1 MAAFRST
8 LEETAQADLLLH
20 VVDVNSPERHDQVA
34 EVNKVL
40 AEIGA
45 QNIPQIVIYN
55 KIDLQGLDAGVK
67 RDEYGKI
74 ASIHLSAKSGA
85 GLADLRAALAEVRDA
100 PVAEAPVE
108 EWHPLNDN

>member
-1 MAAFRST
+1 
-8 LEETAQADLLLH
+8 LLH

-45 QNIPQIVIYN
+45 QHIPQIVVYN
-55 KIDLQGLDAGVK
+55 KIDLQGLEAGVT
-67 RDEYGKI
+67 RGEYGKI
-74 ASIHLSAKSGA
+74 ASIHLSAKTGA
-85 GLADLRAALAEVRDA
+85 GLAELRAALAEVRDT
-100 PVAEAPVE
+100 PEPEAQVQ

>member
-1 MAAFRST
+1 
-8 LEETAQADLLLH
+8 LH

-40 AEIGA
+40 EEIGA
-45 QNIPQIVIYN
+45 QHILQIVVYN
-55 KIDLQGLDAGVK
+55 KIDLQSLEAGVK

-74 ASIHLSAKSGA
+74 ASVHLSAKTGA
-85 GLADLRAALAEVRDA
+85 GLADLRTALCEVRDA
-100 PVAEAPVE
+100 PVTEAQME